1 MQKNI
6 AFFDFDGTIT
16 RSDTMIELVKFARG
30 RSSFY
35 WGLLLISPWLIAMK
49 AGFITNQQGKE
60 KLLSH
65 FFGGMELK
73 DFNRLCERFT
83 HEKLPLLI
91 REDAK
96 ASITLHQMNG
106 DVLVVV
112 SASADNW
119 VKPWCMQQGIK
130 TLCSRLD
137 VKDGRV
143 TGLLTGSN
151 CNAEEKVNRIVSE
164 YNPANFDKV
173 YAYGDSPGD
182 NQMLALATHPYYRVF
197 KS

>member
-1 MQKNI
+1 
-6 AFFDFDGTIT
+6 
-16 RSDTMIELVKFARG
+16 MIELAKFARG
-30 RSSFY
+30 RSAFY
-35 WGLLLISPWLIAMK
+35 FGLLLISPWLVAMK
-49 AGFITNQQGKE
+49 GGFISNQQGKE

-65 FFGGMELK
+65 FFGGMEL
-73 DFNRLCERFT
+73 DHFNRLCERFT
-83 HEKLPLLI
+83 HEKLPFLI

-119 VKPWCMQQGIK
+119 VKPWCKQQGIK
-130 TLCSRLD
+130 TLCSELD
-137 VKDGRV
+137 VKDGRI
-143 TGLLTGSN
+143 TGLLNGLN

-164 YNPANFDKV
+164 YNPADFNNI

-182 NQMLALATHPYYRVF
+182 DQMLALATHPHYRVF